1 MIVHLTSDD
10 KKFLDEYEA
19 LIHESEL
26 DEKRKQ
32 DRRWEEM
39 KINLTEIVLTVLKN
53 ERWGIFFKNEPMQI
67 LPVQDSATT
76 LYKVNEVRE
85 DLLIDAIQKQIEE
98 AAEKGE
104 NECQEHKANP
114 VSQIDNESLDG
125 TRKTLKDIN
134 E

>member
-32 DRRWEEM
+32 ERRWEEM
-39 KINLTEIVLTVLKN
+39 KINLTEIVLNVLKN
-53 ERWGIFFKNEPMQI
+53 ERWGIFFKNEPMQV

-85 DLLIDAIQKQIEE
+85 DLLIDAIQKQIEVNAKE
-98 AAEKGE
+98 GE
-104 NECQEHKANP
+104 NECQKDKANP

>member
-1 MIVHLTSDD
+1 
-10 KKFLDEYEA
+10 
-19 LIHESEL
+19 
-26 DEKRKQ
+26 
-32 DRRWEEM
+32 
-39 KINLTEIVLTVLKN
+39 
-53 ERWGIFFKNEPMQI
+53 MQV

>member
-1 MIVHLTSDD
+1 MVVHLTSDN

-39 KINLTEIVLTVLKN
+39 KINLTEIVLNVLKN
-53 ERWGIFFKNEPMQI
+53 ERWGIFFKNEPMQV

-85 DLLIDAIQKQIEE
+85 DLLIDAIQKQIEVNAKE
-98 AAEKGE
+98 GE
-104 NECQEHKANP
+104 NECQKDKANP

-125 TRKTLKDIN
+125 TEKTLKDIN